1 MRTSLLT
8 TVWMLATAAAPLAAQ
23 EEHAAG
29 GGGFLSP
36 NTGLMFWT
44 LIIFLILLFVLSRY
58 AFKPITAAVA
68 AREEALQRALDDAR
82 RDREEAAR
90 LLEEHRRAIE
100 GARAEAQRF
109 IAEGHAAGEK
119 LREQMLEQAR
129 REQQEVLE
137 RARQEIGAER
147 DRAIAELRREAVDL
161 AIRGASRVIEKNLD
175 DQTNRRLVEEFL
187 GSVAASGGAA
197 PRGARG

>member
-8 TVWMLATAAAPLAAQ
+8 TVWMLSLAAAPLAAQ
-23 EEHAAG
+23 EGEAHG

-44 LIIFLILLFVLSRY
+44 LVIFLILLVVLSRF

-68 AREEALQRALDDAR
+68 AREAALQRALDEAR

-119 LREQMLEQAR
+119 IREEMLEQAR
-129 REQQEVLE
+129 REQQEILE
-137 RARQEIGAER
+137 RAQQAIAAER

-187 GSVAASGGAA
+187 ASASVSRGDG
-197 PRGARG
+197 RGARG

>member
-8 TVWMLATAAAPLAAQ
+8 SVWILASAAAPLAAQ
-23 EEHAAG
+23 EEHG
-29 GGGFLSP
+29 GGGGILSP
-36 NTGLMFWT
+36 NAGLMFWT
-44 LIIFLILLFVLSRY
+44 LVIFLILLFVLSRF

-68 AREEALQRALDDAR
+68 AREAALQRALDEAR

-119 LREQMLEQAR
+119 IREQMLEQAR
-129 REQQEVLE
+129 REQQEILE
-137 RARQEIGAER
+137 RAQQAIAAER

-187 GSVAASGGAA
+187 TSAAASSVAAGRG
-197 PRGARG
+197 PRG